1 MGIFTELG
9 IVYGRYRPEKLM
21 EHLKLFS
28 ARLNIPRLIR
38 CEPGGMCG
46 ESGGGEVLA
55 GSAPWFL
62 IVVPHSGATIFT
74 HFHYLHTFDPYPH
87 TLTPPIHTFPPYYLS
102 PRACEEQGHWRE
114 LTYLYIQ
121 YDEYDNAAAC
131 MMTHSTTAW
140 EHVQFKDVTVKVTN
154 TDVHYKGLQVWNI
167 SVGGKAEVPG

>member
-1 MGIFTELG
+1 
-9 IVYGRYRPEKLM
+9 
-21 EHLKLFS
+21 
-28 ARLNIPRLIR
+28 
-38 CEPGGMCG
+38 MCG
-46 ESGGGEVLA
+46 ESGGGRFRQGESSL
-55 GSAPWFL
+55 WFL

-74 HFHYLHTFDPYPH
+74 HFHYLHTFVRFSPSGGTGASSPTPLSVSPH
-87 TLTPPIHTFPPYYLS
+87 SNTPDSHIVHTIIRS

-154 TDVHYKGLQVWNI
+154 TDVHYKGLQVWYRPPSGSACCPNI
-167 SVGGKAEVPG
+167 LPSPL